1 MAKSGKIEVDLEIQA
16 PAEKYYHIF
25 KIQSHHLPN
34 ISSDNLKG
42 VDLHEG
48 EWHKEGSIKTWKYTV
63 GGREETYKEKIMVDD
78 QKKSV
83 TLVGLDGDVFKN
95 YKSWKGTF
103 QATPKDEKSCVVKH
117 IVEYEKR
124 TETVPEPHEY
134 LYFMVKITLDI
145 AAHLGK
151 QA

>member
-1 MAKSGKIEVDLEIQA
+1 MAESGKLEVDLEIQA

-34 ISSDNLKG
+34 IASNNVKG

-48 EWHKEGSIKTWKYTV
+48 DWDKEGSIKTWKYTV
-63 GGREETYKEKIMVDD
+63 EGRDETYKEKIEVDD

-95 YKSWKGTF
+95 YKNWKATF
-103 QATPKDEKSCVVKH
+103 QATPEDEKSCVVKH
-117 IVEYEKR
+117 ILQYEKLN
-124 TETVPEPHEY
+124 ENVPEPHAY
-134 LYFMVKITLDI
+134 LDFMVKVTQDI
-145 AAHLGK
+145 AAHLVK

>member
-1 MAKSGKIEVDLEIQA
+1 
-16 PAEKYYHIF
+16 
-25 KIQSHHLPN
+25 
-34 ISSDNLKG
+34 
-42 VDLHEG
+42 
-48 EWHKEGSIKTWKYTV
+48 
-63 GGREETYKEKIMVDD
+63 MVDD

-95 YKSWKGTF
+95 YKSWKATI

-117 IVEYEKR
+117 ILEYEKR

-145 AAHLGK
+145 ATHLVK